1 MKQITIVSEDRPAIA
16 AEITEA
22 LAAAG
27 VNIEDLDLA
36 VEPVG
41 GTALFHLTVDKY
53 DEALRALAATPFKAV
68 TEDALVVQIEDR
80 PGGLAAITRRFR
92 DTNISLRSIRII
104 RRGGGKAVA
113 AIASD
118 RTEEARQ
125 LLKDIL
131 VS

>member
-1 MKQITIVSEDRPAIA
+1 MKQITIVSEDRPGIA

-41 GTALFHLTVDKY
+41 GTALFRLTVDRY

-80 PGGLAAITRRFR
+80 PGGLAAITRRLR
-92 DTNISLRSIRII
+92 DANIHLRSIRII
-104 RRGGGKAVA
+104 RRGGGKAIA
-113 AIASD
+113 AIASEQA
-118 RTEEARQ
+118 EEARQ
-125 LLKDIL
+125 LLKDVL